1 MRIKGQ
7 FESQSL
13 MLITAAM
20 VGHVGNYAYHM
31 ITGRLLSATEYGL
44 LMALFGMINI
54 LLIPMSALGL
64 ALTRAVSVDLHQQK
78 GQGLPALTRKWAK
91 GMSLTALGFLIL
103 AWIFAQPLQSALGF
117 NRLAPILLAA
127 CIPGFNLLL
136 TLCGALL
143 QGLQQF
149 KGLALRGSMLFVL
162 RALLVSACL
171 LLGWKAAGWALLA
184 HLLGMLGAFA
194 VGVWFLW
201 SKLPTT
207 STAPSPPTSPILFQA
222 LKAFPILLAFSTLM
236 TADVILARS
245 YFDPDLSGR
254 FAQAATLGRMILWLP
269 LPIAQVLF
277 PKVVREGEAS
287 PAQRKTLRK
296 AMGYTLSMV
305 LAASALAWIFA
316 PLALRI
322 VFGITDA
329 PATQIFWL
337 RGVALAMAPLGPVYL
352 LMQYELARGKIQR
365 MLPLWFLAPAFL
377 IASIFLHESPAQL
390 IYLLMGINGLALLSC
405 LPQLFTEQ
413 RDLPGKSTRNKAP

>member
-1 MRIKGQ
+1 MKRKDP

-13 MLITAAM
+13 MLIAAAM
-20 VGHVGNYAYHM
+20 VGHVGNYAYHL
-31 ITGRLLSATEYGL
+31 ITGRLLSTTEYGL
-44 LMALFGMINI
+44 LMALFGLINI

-64 ALTRAVSVDLHQQK
+64 ALTRTVAVDIHQQN
-78 GQGLPALTRKWAK
+78 GSGLPALTRNWAR
-91 GMSLTALGFLIL
+91 GMILCAGGFIL
-103 AWIFAQPLQSALGF
+103 FAWMFARPLQTALGF
-117 NRLAPILLAA
+117 NRVAPILLAA

-149 KGLALRGSMLFVL
+149 KGLALRGSMLFVI

-171 LLGWKAAGWALLA
+171 LLGWRAAGWALLA
-184 HLLGMLGAFA
+184 HLLGMCGAFA
-194 VGVWFLW
+194 VSVGFLW
-201 SKLPTT
+201 SKIPKTPTRP
-207 STAPSPPTSPILFQA
+207 APSTTPILYQA

-245 YFDPDLSGR
+245 YFPPDLSGR

-277 PKVVREGEAS
+277 PKVVRENDAT

-296 AMGYTLSMV
+296 AMGYTVGMV
-305 LAASALAWIFA
+305 VAATAVAWIV
-316 PLALRI
+316 PSLALRI
-322 VFGITDA
+322 VFGIANA
-329 PATQIFWL
+329 PAEQIFWF

-365 MLPLWFLAPAFL
+365 MLPLCLFAPAFL
-377 IASIFLHESPAQL
+377 TASLFFHESPRQL
-390 IYLLMGINGLALLSC
+390 ILLLMFTNLLALISA
-405 LPQLFTEQ
+405 LPQLF
-413 RDLPGKSTRNKAP
+413 RDESRH